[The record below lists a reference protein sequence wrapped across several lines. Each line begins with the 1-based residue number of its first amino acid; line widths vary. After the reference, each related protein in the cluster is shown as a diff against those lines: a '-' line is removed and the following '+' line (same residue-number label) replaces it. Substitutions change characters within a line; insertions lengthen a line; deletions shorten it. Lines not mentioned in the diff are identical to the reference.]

1 MLKFQEESLRQSVN
15 GALALRHQ
23 INPFLDAIFEKGI
36 TNICFLG
43 IGGTYASA
51 MQTVSHVK
59 EFTSMEVFAENA
71 AEYITTGNRRIM
83 DGTLLIYSSVT
94 GSTPEIVK
102 AVEKAHAAHATILAF
117 LDNPNPHLRE
127 LCELCISYPQ
137 NEQLKLFMAA
147 DRILFLR
154 HEFDCYD
161 DCYENFDCYLA
172 DALISVE
179 QSSDSFAQ
187 EFAKKHCNDTLHY
200 FVGAGNQWG
209 STYSYGMCYWEEMH
223 WMATKTVSSGEFFHG
238 TLEIISRDTPVTLF
252 ISEDASRPLS
262 LRVAAFLPKICANYT
277 IIDAADYPLIGI
289 KPQYRGF
296 ISHLV
301 THAVTNRIDVHLE
314 AINCHPMEIRRY
326 YRCLEY

>member
-1 MLKFQEESLRQSVN
+1 
-15 GALALRHQ
+15 
-23 INPFLDAIFEKGI
+23 
-36 TNICFLG
+36 
-43 IGGTYASA
+43 
-51 MQTVSHVK
+51 MQTVSHMK

-137 NEQLKLFMAA
+137 NEQLKLFM
-147 DRILFLR
+147 
-154 HEFDCYD
+154 
-161 DCYENFDCYLA
+161 
-172 DALISVE
+172 V
-179 QSSDSFAQ
+179 
-187 EFAKKHCNDTLHY
+187 
-200 FVGAGNQWG
+200 
-209 STYSYGMCYWEEMH
+209 
-223 WMATKTVSSGEFFHG
+223 
-238 TLEIISRDTPVTLF
+238 
-252 ISEDASRPLS
+252 
-262 LRVAAFLPKICANYT
+262 
-277 IIDAADYPLIGI
+277 

>member
-51 MQTVSHVK
+51 MQTVSHMK

-102 AVEKAHAAHATILAF
+102 AIEKAHAAHATILAF

-187 EFAKKHCNDTLHY
+187 EFAKSTVTILSTILSVLETSGVPPIPMACAIGRRCTGWQLRLYLPVNFSMEHLKSFLATLLSHSLSAKMPAVHC
-200 FVGAGNQWG
+200 
-209 STYSYGMCYWEEMH
+209 
-223 WMATKTVSSGEFFHG
+223 
-238 TLEIISRDTPVTLF
+238 LF
-252 ISEDASRPLS
+252 E
-262 LRVAAFLPKICANYT
+262 
-277 IIDAADYPLIGI
+277 
-289 KPQYRGF
+289 
-296 ISHLV
+296 
-301 THAVTNRIDVHLE
+301 
-314 AINCHPMEIRRY
+314 
-326 YRCLEY
+326 

>member
-1 MLKFQEESLRQSVN
+1 M
-15 GALALRHQ
+15 
-23 INPFLDAIFEKGI
+23 
-36 TNICFLG
+36 T
-43 IGGTYASA
+43 A
-51 MQTVSHVK
+51 MK
-59 EFTSMEVFAENA
+59 
-71 AEYITTGNRRIM
+71 
-83 DGTLLIYSSVT
+83 
-94 GSTPEIVK
+94 
-102 AVEKAHAAHATILAF
+102 
-117 LDNPNPHLRE
+117 
-127 LCELCISYPQ
+127 
-137 NEQLKLFMAA
+137 
-147 DRILFLR
+147 
-154 HEFDCYD
+154 
-161 DCYENFDCYLA
+161 NFDCYLA

-179 QSSDSFAQ
+179 QSLDSFAQ

-200 FVGAGNQWG
+200 FVGAGTSG
-209 STYSYGMCYWEEMH
+209 VPPIP
-223 WMATKTVSSGEFFHG
+223 MACAIGRRCTGWQLRLYLPVNFSMERLKSFLE
-238 TLEIISRDTPVTLF
+238 TLLSHSF

>member
-51 MQTVSHVK
+51 MQTVSHMK

-102 AVEKAHAAHATILAF
+102 AIEKAHAAHATILAF

-223 WMATKTVSSGEFFHG
+223 WMATKTVSSMEHLKSFLA
-238 TLEIISRDTPVTLF
+238 TLLSHSLSAKMPAVHCLF
-252 ISEDASRPLS
+252 E
-262 LRVAAFLPKICANYT
+262 
-277 IIDAADYPLIGI
+277 
-289 KPQYRGF
+289 
-296 ISHLV
+296 
-301 THAVTNRIDVHLE
+301 
-314 AINCHPMEIRRY
+314 
-326 YRCLEY
+326 

>member
-1 MLKFQEESLRQSVN
+1 MFK
-15 GALALRHQ
+15 
-23 INPFLDAIFEKGI
+23 
-36 TNICFLG
+36 
-43 IGGTYASA
+43 
-51 MQTVSHVK
+51 
-59 EFTSMEVFAENA
+59 
-71 AEYITTGNRRIM
+71 
-83 DGTLLIYSSVT
+83 
-94 GSTPEIVK
+94 
-102 AVEKAHAAHATILAF
+102 
-117 LDNPNPHLRE
+117 
-127 LCELCISYPQ
+127 
-137 NEQLKLFMAA
+137 AA

-179 QSSDSFAQ
+179 QSLDSFAQ

-277 IIDAADYPLIGI
+277 IIDAAVYPLIGI

>member
-51 MQTVSHVK
+51 MQTVSHMK

-187 EFAKKHCNDTLHY
+187 EFAKKHCNDTLH
-200 FVGAGNQWG
+200 
-209 STYSYGMCYWEEMH
+209 
-223 WMATKTVSSGEFFHG
+223 
-238 TLEIISRDTPVTLF
+238 
-252 ISEDASRPLS
+252 
-262 LRVAAFLPKICANYT
+262 
-277 IIDAADYPLIGI
+277 
-289 KPQYRGF
+289 
-296 ISHLV
+296 
-301 THAVTNRIDVHLE
+301 
-314 AINCHPMEIRRY
+314 
-326 YRCLEY
+326 

>member
-36 TNICFLG
+36 SNVCFLG

-51 MQTVSHVK
+51 MQTVSHMK

-179 QSSDSFAQ
+179 QSFDSFAQ

-209 STYSYGMCYWEEMH
+209 STYSY
-223 WMATKTVSSGEFFHG
+223 
-238 TLEIISRDTPVTLF
+238 
-252 ISEDASRPLS
+252 ASRPLS

>member
-1 MLKFQEESLRQSVN
+1 M
-15 GALALRHQ
+15 
-23 INPFLDAIFEKGI
+23 
-36 TNICFLG
+36 
-43 IGGTYASA
+43 
-51 MQTVSHVK
+51 
-59 EFTSMEVFAENA
+59 
-71 AEYITTGNRRIM
+71 
-83 DGTLLIYSSVT
+83 
-94 GSTPEIVK
+94 
-102 AVEKAHAAHATILAF
+102 
-117 LDNPNPHLRE
+117 
-127 LCELCISYPQ
+127 
-137 NEQLKLFMAA
+137 
-147 DRILFLR
+147 
-154 HEFDCYD
+154 
-161 DCYENFDCYLA
+161 
-172 DALISVE
+172 ISVE
-179 QSSDSFAQ
+179 QSLDSFAQ

>member
-51 MQTVSHVK
+51 MQTVSHMK

-147 DRILFLR
+147 DRILFVMNLTVMTTAMKI
-154 HEFDCYD
+154 
-161 DCYENFDCYLA
+161 LTV
-172 DALISVE
+172 IS
-179 QSSDSFAQ
+179 QM
-187 EFAKKHCNDTLHY
+187 L
-200 FVGAGNQWG
+200 
-209 STYSYGMCYWEEMH
+209 
-223 WMATKTVSSGEFFHG
+223 
-238 TLEIISRDTPVTLF
+238 
-252 ISEDASRPLS
+252 
-262 LRVAAFLPKICANYT
+262 
-277 IIDAADYPLIGI
+277 
-289 KPQYRGF
+289 
-296 ISHLV
+296 
-301 THAVTNRIDVHLE
+301 
-314 AINCHPMEIRRY
+314 
-326 YRCLEY
+326 

>member
-15 GALALRHQ
+15 SALALRHQ

-51 MQTVSHVK
+51 MQTVSHMK